1 MCSPKTRLSE
11 QALKEITCF
20 ENIVLNDV
28 LKDFKMEALPNF
40 PKRSAVDKAFI
51 HIKDTEFKF
60 VSVVRYRGVHTYL
73 LDMPKSKILMVGP
86 NCRELAKTADKVL
99 IRRGLPPVNVLKK
112 CN

>member
-1 MCSPKTRLSE
+1 MCSPKTRLSK

-20 ENIVLNDV
+20 ENVILNDI
-28 LKDFKMEALPNF
+28 LKDFRMEALPVF
-40 PKRSAVDKAFI
+40 SKRSEIEKAFT
-51 HIKDTEFKF
+51 HIKDTEFEF

-86 NCRELAKTADKVL
+86 NCRELAKMADIAL
-99 IRRGLPPVNVLKK
+99 LRRGLPPVNVLKK